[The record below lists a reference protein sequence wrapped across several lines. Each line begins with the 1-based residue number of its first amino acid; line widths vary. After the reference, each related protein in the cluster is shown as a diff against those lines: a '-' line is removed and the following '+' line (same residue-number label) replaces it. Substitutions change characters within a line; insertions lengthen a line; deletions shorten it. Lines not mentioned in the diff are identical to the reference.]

1 MGTLCC
7 EKWDGCAKTRTV
19 RVVGEL
25 ATRLRELRERSG
37 LKQKEMAAKLRDKGF
52 AMSDAY
58 WNQLENGN
66 RRLDFDVVRAV
77 AGILG
82 LEMGRSAEDILILLS
97 LPSQTDRAS
106 MVRMEIAE
114 HQRRL
119 EELRQEQE
127 RLAGNTGS

>member
-1 MGTLCC
+1 
-7 EKWDGCAKTRTV
+7 
-19 RVVGEL
+19 
-25 ATRLRELRERSG
+25 
-37 LKQKEMAAKLRDKGF
+37 MAAKLRDKGF

-77 AGILG
+77 AGSLG